1 MVLVYYD
8 SFKSITR
15 LSLPRPTARPISHLG
30 LGRVFP
36 RLMYTSEVGKKRRA
50 GETVNIMRFTF
61 FLLRFS
67 DGGGLGNAP
76 SDSEI
81 FPMAGI
87 RLVVNSL

>member
-36 RLMYTSEVGKKRRA
+36 RLMYTSEVGKKTEGRRD
-50 GETVNIMRFTF
+50 R
-61 FLLRFS
+61 
-67 DGGGLGNAP
+67 
-76 SDSEI
+76 
-81 FPMAGI
+81 
-87 RLVVNSL
+87 